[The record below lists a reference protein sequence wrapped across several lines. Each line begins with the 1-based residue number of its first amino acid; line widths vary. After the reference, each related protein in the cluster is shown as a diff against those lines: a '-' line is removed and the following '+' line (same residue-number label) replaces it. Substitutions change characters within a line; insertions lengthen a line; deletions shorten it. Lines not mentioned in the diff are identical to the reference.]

1 MGLHARCGN
10 EDTLWGRKGEK
21 MTSVQQIQQ
30 LVRIAG
36 ELGRE
41 VATGKEAREIY
52 KLDERYADA
61 DETLAKIG
69 FAPNRQPGQV
79 GFTHHA

>member
-1 MGLHARCGN
+1 M
-10 EDTLWGRKGEK
+10 
-21 MTSVQQIQQ
+21 
-30 LVRIAG
+30 RIAH

-52 KLDERYADA
+52 RIGEQYADV

-69 FAPNRQPGQV
+69 FAPNRRPGQM
-79 GFTHHA
+79 GFTQHA